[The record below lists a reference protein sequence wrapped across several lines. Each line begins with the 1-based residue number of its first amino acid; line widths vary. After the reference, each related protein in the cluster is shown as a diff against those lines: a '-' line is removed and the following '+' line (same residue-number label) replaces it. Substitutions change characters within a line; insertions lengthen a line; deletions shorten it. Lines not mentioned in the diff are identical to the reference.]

1 MTAATGMRL
10 GIDIGGTFTDAVFYD
25 ADGRIRTA
33 KTSTTPSDI
42 TQGVME
48 AIDKVGASV
57 RELDAFVHGTTVAL
71 NALLEGKTP
80 TVGLI
85 TTRGFRDVLEIM
97 RTNRPDM
104 YNLQQRKPAP
114 LVARRWRFELDC
126 RMNHRGETMEPVDA
140 EQVRSIAEELA
151 AADIETVA
159 VCLLH
164 AYANAEHEQAV
175 ELALEGNGSRL
186 MVSVSSEISRMSR
199 EFERTSTTVINAAT
213 KPIVSRY
220 LERLEQSLGDA
231 GFGGQVMI
239 MQSNGGHMSASDA
252 RRRPVATLMSGP
264 VGGVAGAA
272 ALARRADDPLDIVT
286 LDIGG
291 TSADAA
297 IIDKGDP
304 VTRTVGHVGRW
315 PVMVPMV
322 DIEAIGAGGG
332 SIARVDEFGS
342 LSVGPE
348 SAGAV
353 PGPVSYGRGGVE
365 PTVTDA
371 NLILGRINAD
381 NFLGGAL
388 RLDVDSARQAVDERI
403 AASYGMSCEQAAE
416 GVVTVVNSNMVRF
429 LREAVVGRGYDPRSF
444 SLLAYGGAGPLHA
457 CELAAALEMKQVLV
471 PLHPGTFSAFGIL
484 TADARYD
491 VDRMVTGLDLTANDL
506 ERMFSELEADGL
518 KQIKGE
524 RLGQGHIDC
533 LRSAELRYVGQDH
546 PLAVDLTDPPSGEE
560 GQLADGNLVG
570 LARQRFHEKHRRLY
584 GFQRTDTP
592 VELVRLQVSVIGR
605 TRALAEPHERLRFPD
620 QTTEP
625 EPVERRPVHSG
636 GRELDARIF
645 ARENLRPGHRLSGP
659 SVIEEEGSTTYVPP
673 DWTLTVL
680 EDRTLHLAASSSDG
694 SIGPED

>member
-1 MTAATGMRL
+1 MTGSGTRL
-10 GIDIGGTFTDAVFYD
+10 GVDIGGTFTDAVFYD
-25 ADGRIRTA
+25 SDGSIRTA
-33 KTSTTPSDI
+33 KASTTPADI
-42 TQGVME
+42 TLGVME
-48 AIDKVGASV
+48 VIEKVGASV
-57 RELDAFVHGTTVAL
+57 PDLEAFVHGTTVAL

-104 YNLQQRKPAP
+104 YNLQQQKPPP
-114 LVARRWRFELDC
+114 LVARRWRFELDS
-126 RMNHRGETMEPVDA
+126 RMNHVGETLKPVSR
-140 EQVRSIAEELA
+140 EEVESIARDLHEAE
-151 AADIETVA
+151 IETVA

-164 AYANAEHEQAV
+164 AYASPDHEREV
-175 ELALEGNGSRL
+175 ELVLGENGNGSRL
-186 MVSVSSEISRMSR
+186 AVSISSDISRMSR

-213 KPIVSRY
+213 KPIVSSY
-220 LERLEQSLGDA
+220 LERLEQSLSGA

-252 RRRPVATLMSGP
+252 RRRPAATLMSGP

-272 ALARRADDPLDIVT
+272 ALTRRADETLDLVT

-332 SIARVDEFGS
+332 SIARVDDFGS

-353 PGPVSYGRGGVE
+353 PGPVSYAQGGEE

-371 NLILGRINAD
+371 NLILGRINPD
-381 NFLGGAL
+381 NFLGGEL
-388 RLDVDSARQAVDERI
+388 RLDVDGARRAIEEKI
-403 AASYGMSCEQAAE
+403 AARYGMSCEKAAE
-416 GVVTVVNSNMVRF
+416 GVITVVNSNMVRF
-429 LREAVVGRGYDPRSF
+429 LREAVIGRGFDPRSF

-457 CELAAALEMKQVLV
+457 CDLAAALEMKQVLV
-471 PLHPGTFSAFGIL
+471 PPHPGTFSAFGIL

-491 VDRMVTGLDLTANDL
+491 IDRMVMGIEVGSGDL
-506 ERMFSELEADGL
+506 ERMLSELEADGRRR
-518 KQIKGE
+518 IDEEG
-524 RLGQGHIDC
+524 LGQGEVAS
-533 LRSAELRYVGQDH
+533 LRTAELRYVGQDH
-546 PLAVDLTDPPSGEE
+546 PLGVELPSSS
-560 GQLADGNLVG
+560 DGDLVG
-570 LARQRFHEKHRRLY
+570 VAEQLFHEKHRRLY
-584 GFQRTDTP
+584 GFERPSNP

-605 TRALAEPHERLRFPD
+605 SRLLGDSEKRPSVP
-620 QTTEP
+620 QRTTPTEP
-625 EPVERRPVHSG
+625 QGSRTVYSG
-636 GRELDARIF
+636 GTEREAAITARDA
-645 ARENLRPGHRLSGP
+645 LQPGHRLSGP
-659 SVIEEEGSTTYVPP
+659 WVIEEEGSTTYVPP
-673 DWTLTVL
+673 EWTLTVL
-680 EDRTLHLAASSSDG
+680 EDDTLQLGKES
-694 SIGPED
+694 